1 MKRVMFFLVAAAIVV
16 ALAAPTFAAGKI
28 GFGGKAGI
36 SISKITG
43 DDADGLDSRTGFA
56 IGGYLEFPVSPSVA
70 FRPEAMY
77 IQKGAKEDLLGVD
90 MTFELDYIE
99 VPLLLVVKIPT
110 ETGGVTPEFFAGP
123 AIGMNMTAKVSGEYQ
138 GDSES
143 IDIDNAKSMDLGVTF
158 GGGAAFKVGAANKL
172 TIDVR
177 YTLGLTKLF
186 DDVDEPGEGDLVND
200 DGSAPDV
207 KNGSIVVLVGFG
219 I

>member
-1 MKRVMFFLVAAAIVV
+1 MCFFVVAAIVLP
-16 ALAAPTFAAGKI
+16 LAAPTFAAGKI
-28 GFGGKAGI
+28 GFGGKAGLA
-36 SISKITG
+36 ISKITG

-56 IGGYLEFPVSPSVA
+56 LGGYLEFPIAPTVA

-77 IQKGAKEDLLGVD
+77 IQKGAKEDLSGVD
-90 MTFELDYIE
+90 MTFKLDYIE

-110 ETGGVTPEFFAGP
+110 ETGSVTPEFFAGP
-123 AIGMNMTAKVSGEYQ
+123 AIGMNVTAKVTGEYE
-138 GDSES
+138 GESES
-143 IDIDNAKSMDLGVTF
+143 IDIDNAKSMDLGVTV
-158 GGGAAFKVGAANKL
+158 GGGAAFKVGEANKL

-186 DDVDEPGEGDLVND
+186 DDVDDPGEGDLVND
-200 DGSAPDV
+200 DGSTPDV